1 MHGRPGVANAT
12 RKPRGLLRAWLR
24 AAHVLQRGGARRGVL
39 GSLQACDGRN
49 GACRGGAPAMASLRG
64 GSLAPAFHSVVG
76 STRPCLCSCECAC
89 VRVMYRD
96 KEKGGALGLLG
107 GETTTVAM
115 ASTYRRARQAW
126 GLTMGLR
133 WLEWRCS
140 GEVWPCVI
148 LSCDL
153 CVFNT
158 KVFLSRSN
166 ARARYH
172 VIIKQNKCS

>member
-1 MHGRPGVANAT
+1 
-12 RKPRGLLRAWLR
+12 
-24 AAHVLQRGGARRGVL
+24 
-39 GSLQACDGRN
+39 
-49 GACRGGAPAMASLRG
+49 MASLRG
-64 GSLAPAFHSVVG
+64 GSLAPAFQSVVG
-76 STRPCLCSCECAC
+76 SARPYLCSCECKCTC

-148 LSCDL
+148 LSCDP
-153 CVFNT
+153 CVFST
-158 KVFLSRSN
+158 KVFMSRSN
-166 ARARYH
+166 ARARYLVYIRIAQVEDVDRH
-172 VIIKQNKCS
+172 TLEY

>member
-12 RKPRGLLRAWLR
+12 RKPRSLLRARLR
-24 AAHVLQRGGARRGVL
+24 AAHVLRRGGARRGVL

-64 GSLAPAFHSVVG
+64 GSLAPAFQSVVG
-76 STRPCLCSCECAC
+76 STRPCLCSYECDVC
-89 VRVMYRD
+89 VLRTVT
-96 KEKGGALGLLG
+96 KKKAGPLGLLG
-107 GETTTVAM
+107 GETTTAAM
-115 ASTYRRARQAW
+115 ASTYRRVSQAW

-166 ARARYH
+166 ARIRYLFL
-172 VIIKQNKCS
+172 

>member
-1 MHGRPGVANAT
+1 MAGKELAVVVLWPWRAFGAVHWHRHSRALWARQGRTCA
-12 RKPRGLLRAWLR
+12 RAS
-24 AAHVLQRGGARRGVL
+24 A
-39 GSLQACDGRN
+39 
-49 GACRGGAPAMASLRG
+49 
-64 GSLAPAFHSVVG
+64 
-76 STRPCLCSCECAC
+76 
-89 VRVMYRD
+89 RVMYRD

-107 GETTTVAM
+107 GETMTAAM

-148 LSCDL
+148 LSCDP

-166 ARARYH
+166 AQARYH

>member
-24 AAHVLQRGGARRGVL
+24 AAHVLRRGGARRGVL

-49 GACRGGAPAMASLRG
+49 GACHCGALAMVSLRG
-64 GSLAPAFHSVVG
+64 GSLAPAFQSVVG
-76 STRPCLCSCECAC
+76 STRPCLCSCECECAC

-96 KEKGGALGLLG
+96 KEKDGALGLLG
-107 GETTTVAM
+107 GETTTAAM
-115 ASTYRRARQAW
+115 TSTYRRARQAW

-153 CVFNT
+153 CVFSI

-166 ARARYH
+166 ARARYLR
-172 VIIKQNKCS
+172 IKG